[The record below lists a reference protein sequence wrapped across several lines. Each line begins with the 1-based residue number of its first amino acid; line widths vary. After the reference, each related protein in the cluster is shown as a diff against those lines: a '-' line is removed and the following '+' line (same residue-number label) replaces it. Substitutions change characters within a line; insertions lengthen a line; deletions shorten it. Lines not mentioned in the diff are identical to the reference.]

1 LDIYTRL
8 WLGIIEKYKLSP
20 VPLTP
25 VNMPGGAGA
34 VALTYLY
41 SQDGDPQQQGPLI
54 ARCPLAAMTRR
65 LGRAATPLRPASKP
79 PAPQES
85 PAFSLT
91 ALTDSGRPETSDP
104 LASATRIG
112 IRNPITHGASIRF
125 WARAISARTRL
136 PR

>member
-85 PAFSLT
+85 PAQGPKLFRS
-91 ALTDSGRPETSDP
+91 RP
-104 LASATRIG
+104 
-112 IRNPITHGASIRF
+112 
-125 WARAISARTRL
+125 
-136 PR
+136 